1 MALGFEKVGE
11 GDSKVIV
18 LHGWFGDETFMSPVR
33 NALSLDEFTYVFPA
47 YRGYGA
53 SRHLAGGYTVEE
65 VASDV
70 LALADALGYQRFS
83 LVGHSMGGKFMQR
96 VAADAPGRVT
106 RMAGITPVPASAIPF
121 DEQTSA
127 LFEGAA
133 DSLDKRRTIIDHSTG
148 FHLSKAWVD
157 GVARRSE
164 ATSTREAF
172 AAYLQAWAKADF
184 HADVVGSETP
194 IRLFVGERDAAIT
207 ADVMKATFLQW
218 YRRAD
223 LEVIANAGH
232 YPMDETPVALATALE
247 AWLRA

>member
-1 MALGFEKVGE
+1 MTLGFETIGE

-18 LHGWFGDETFMSPVR
+18 LHGWFGDETFMNPMR
-33 NALSLDEFTYVFPA
+33 GALSLREFTYVFPA
-47 YRGYGA
+47 LRGYGA
-53 SRHLAGGYTVEE
+53 SKHLAGACTVEE

-70 LALADALGYQRFS
+70 LALADALGIERFS

-106 RMAGITPVPASAIPF
+106 NMAGITPVPAAAIPF
-121 DEQTSA
+121 DEPTWA
-127 LFEGAA
+127 LFDGAA
-133 DSLDKRRTIIDHSTG
+133 GSLDNRRAIIDHSTG
-148 FHLSKAWVD
+148 SRHSKAWVD
-157 GVARRSE
+157 TMAGRSE

-172 AAYLQAWAKADF
+172 AAYLRAWAKTDF
-184 HADVVGSETP
+184 HADVIGSQTP
-194 IRLFVGERDAAIT
+194 IKLFVGERDAAIT

-218 YRRAD
+218 YKRTD

-232 YPMDETPVALATALE
+232 YPMDETPVALATSLE